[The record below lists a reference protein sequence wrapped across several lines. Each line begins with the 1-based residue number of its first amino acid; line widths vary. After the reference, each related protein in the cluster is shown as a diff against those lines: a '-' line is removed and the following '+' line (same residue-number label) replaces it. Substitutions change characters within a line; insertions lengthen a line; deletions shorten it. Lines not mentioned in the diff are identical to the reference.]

1 MNLIKKYFKELKN
14 NNSESLI
21 ILRLN
26 DKIMPIDRRE
36 VYELP
41 LEEFLQANRIGEVTD
56 GRTIQMK
63 SGEIEYCALEIK
75 LKSKKTNENNFQS
88 IIKKL
93 EELGA
98 PKGSTF
104 TIEKTGQ
111 KIDFGKKEG
120 LGIYIDA
127 QGLDPEVYINTDIN
141 YVISEIQKLTND
153 KSGIT
158 KYWEIGD
165 ETAIYFYA
173 NSFLEMKESI
183 KDFVNS
189 YPLCK
194 GSRIEQIA

>member
-63 SGEIEYCALEIK
+63 SGEIEYCELEIK

-158 KYWEIGD
+158 KYCEIGD